1 MNIDHVYRVDH
12 LVRLGETMQTQQRS
26 LQELA
31 ELFARFDIS
40 GRLIDGGPHGTGHIH
55 DTYRVEVD
63 ADGASPSYVLQRV
76 NRNIFKNIDHLMDN
90 ICRVT
95 DHIRGHLLRM
105 NGHDPLREC
114 LTVIRSNDDAPYIE
128 VNDEIWRLYVE
139 ISGSRTFDR
148 VRNVNHAYEA
158 ASMFASFATLLADL
172 PDPPLHETI
181 PNFHDTPQR
190 VAQLKGAIESDSCGR
205 AESCR
210 EEIDFA
216 LGLESMTDTIT
227 SGLRNGSIPMRV
239 THNDTKFNNVMI
251 DDQTGKG
258 ICVLDLDTVMHGSAL
273 YDFGDM
279 VRSMSGEFEENEED
293 QSGVALDLD
302 RYEQIV
308 KGYLD
313 IAHDVLVDREV
324 ELLPF
329 SAKLIT
335 YEIGI
340 RFLKDYLDGDVYFKI
355 GRPHENLD
363 RARTQFALVRSIIE
377 KEDAMAAVT
386 ARHMG

>member
-1 MNIDHVYRVDH
+1 
-12 LVRLGETMQTQQRS
+12 MQTQQKS
-26 LQELA
+26 LPELA
-31 ELFARFDIS
+31 ELFARFDVS
-40 GRLIDGGPHGTGHIH
+40 GRVMDGGPHGTGHIH

-63 ADGASPSYVLQRV
+63 ADDGAPSYVLQRV
-76 NRNIFKNIDHLMDN
+76 NRNIFKNIDYLMDN

-95 DHIRGHLLRM
+95 NHIRGHLQRM
-105 NGHDPLREC
+105 EGRDPLREC
-114 LTVIRSNDDAPYIE
+114 LTVIRSNEGAPYVE
-128 VNDEIWRLYVE
+128 VNGETWRLYVE

-148 VRNVNHAYEA
+148 VREIRQAYEA
-158 ASMFASFATLLADL
+158 SSMFASFATFLVDL

-181 PNFHDTPQR
+181 PDFHDTPQR
-190 VAQLKGAIESDSCGR
+190 VAQLKRSMGNDACGR
-205 AESCR
+205 VESCR
-210 EEIDFA
+210 EETSFA

-227 SGLRNGSIPMRV
+227 SGLRDGSIPMRV
-239 THNDTKFNNVMI
+239 THNDTKLNNVMI
-251 DDQTGKG
+251 DDESGKG
-258 ICVLDLDTVMHGSAL
+258 ICVLDLDTVMPGSAL

-279 VRSMSGEFEENEED
+279 VRSMSGAFEENQED

-302 RYEQIV
+302 RYDQIV

-313 IAHDVLVDREV
+313 VARDILVDREV

-340 RFLKDYLDGDVYFKI
+340 RFLMDYLDGDVYFKI
-355 GRPHENLD
+355 DRPHENLD

-377 KEDAMAAVT
+377 KEDTMAAVT